1 MERDAFHHEA
11 KTQWIGGRMLRV
23 TVEGKI
29 DLEASAPPEFGGPEG
44 FPAPGDL
51 FVASACACYMATFFS
66 VAEGARLQYGGFTC
80 RARGTVE
87 RLEEKGFQFT
97 KIDLYPE
104 LTIGDDEEE
113 EWVQLPFDMPFDKLT
128 VLSKVEGLTVPSKAE
143 GLRCAAPFVTAA
155 YCKYASFLRICVP

>member
-11 KTQWIGGRMLRV
+11 RTQWIGGRMLRV

-87 RLEEKGFQFT
+87 RLEGKGFQFT

-104 LTIGDDEEE
+104 LTIGDEEEE
-113 EWVQLPFDMPFDKLT
+113 EWANRVLEMSRKNCLVTNSIASAVTVHPTIHGGGKQLTP
-128 VLSKVEGLTVPSKAE
+128 VG
-143 GLRCAAPFVTAA
+143 
-155 YCKYASFLRICVP
+155 

>member
-66 VAEGARLQYGGFTC
+66 VAEGARLQYAGFTC

-113 EWVQLPFDMPFDKLT
+113 EWANRVLEMSRKNCLVTNSIASPVTVHPTIHGGGKQLTPVD
-128 VLSKVEGLTVPSKAE
+128 
-143 GLRCAAPFVTAA
+143 
-155 YCKYASFLRICVP
+155 